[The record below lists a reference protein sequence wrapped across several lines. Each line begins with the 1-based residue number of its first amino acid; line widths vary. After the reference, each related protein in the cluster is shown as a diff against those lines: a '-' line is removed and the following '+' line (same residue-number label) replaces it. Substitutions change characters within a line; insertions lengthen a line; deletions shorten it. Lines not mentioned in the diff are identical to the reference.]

1 MSYDRWRE
9 EPYIS
14 MKGTDRCWPE
24 CPLYIDAVPLKN
36 NENAECICAQ
46 LDEEAKE
53 AMRSEY

>member
-9 EPYIS
+9 EPYIL
-14 MKGTDRCWPE
+14 MKGTDECWPE
-24 CPLYIDAVPLKN
+24 CPAHINSNKK
-36 NENAECICAQ
+36 NAECICAQ